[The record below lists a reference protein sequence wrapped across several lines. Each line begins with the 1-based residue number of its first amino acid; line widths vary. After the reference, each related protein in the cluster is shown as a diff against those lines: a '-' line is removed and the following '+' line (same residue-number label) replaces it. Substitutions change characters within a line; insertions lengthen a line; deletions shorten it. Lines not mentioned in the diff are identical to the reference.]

1 MKLLM
6 IIIQWNQNIWGEIK
20 KIQNNS
26 LAQLKLTGTN
36 QGVGSKDL
44 DIKYLNPKNNRK
56 RPTMTLR
63 PNSIKDTTYKNK
75 ITNSINI

>member
-44 DIKYLNPKNNRK
+44 DTKYPKRK
-56 RPTMTLR
+56 DLLSMTEDL
-63 PNSIKDTTYKNK
+63 KT
-75 ITNSINI
+75 